1 MKIQELAL
9 KATESMISNVY
20 KPITAWYTYENVLK
34 NVVIEHERQN
44 TDEYSEKAVSTY
56 AEAVNRRY
64 RNKEISYSH
73 YRFLIGSVEKFLN
86 FAKAGMWRKPVQG
99 HKPKANRYFTEV
111 SEALA
116 NEFAEVSNWTENTK
130 SRYLGCVCKHFL
142 WLENNG
148 YSDLQKID
156 GDVIQRYFIYLLDA
170 GCCGRTILNTKG
182 YLRRTYECL
191 YEKKIIDVL
200 PNYFQFHV
208 PVEKKILPPVP
219 QSETAKVLSLIDRTT
234 SKGKRD
240 YAIILLAAVTGM
252 RQSDI
257 SNLRLKDICWE
268 DGKIRLIQQK
278 TGQFS
283 YLPLTADIGE
293 ALKDY
298 ILKGRKN
305 GVVEIPENE
314 DHVFLKSTAPYDSYK
329 NANSIGSIYKSR
341 RILAGFNSN
350 NGMHALRRS
359 LGRDMLLAGNSVEQ
373 IAQVL
378 GHRDIDSTK
387 QYLSIDTE
395 GLRKCALDFSG
406 IEVSK

>member
-1 MKIQELAL
+1 M
-9 KATESMISNVY
+9 
-20 KPITAWYTYENVLK
+20 
-34 NVVIEHERQN
+34 
-44 TDEYSEKAVSTY
+44 
-56 AEAVNRRY
+56 
-64 RNKEISYSH
+64 
-73 YRFLIGSVEKFLN
+73 
-86 FAKAGMWRKPVQG
+86 
-99 HKPKANRYFTEV
+99 
-111 SEALA
+111 
-116 NEFAEVSNWTENTK
+116 
-130 SRYLGCVCKHFL
+130 
-142 WLENNG
+142 
-148 YSDLQKID
+148 
-156 GDVIQRYFIYLLDA
+156 
-170 GCCGRTILNTKG
+170 NTKG

-268 DGKIRLIQQK
+268 DGKIRLVQQK

-283 YLPLTADIGE
+283 YLPLTADIDE

-305 GVVEIPENE
+305 SVVEIPENE